1 MSNDSIQTGFVTRK
15 NEEWELKL
23 QMESE
28 GIDMSIET
36 LIFDTLNSE
45 TDGLLISQLM
55 QIVNEIRETGTSD
68 TYNDSVDVLL
78 NDQRLDSIMD
88 AIDQLLMRDDNCNI
102 IK

>member
-1 MSNDSIQTGFVTRK
+1 MN
-15 NEEWELKL
+15 
-23 QMESE
+23 
-28 GIDMSIET
+28 IET
-36 LIFDTLNSE
+36 LIFETLNPE

-55 QIVNEIRETGTSD
+55 QIINEIKETGASD
-68 TYNDSVDVLL
+68 TYNDSVDMLL